1 MTKYKEMIYNTDID
15 FDRIILFL
23 MEDERMKEYSKP
35 TILIN
40 EELSEGVYA
49 ASGCY
54 TVTTRVHQELRIGG
68 PHQRQTD
75 IDHIL

>member
-1 MTKYKEMIYNTDID
+1 
-15 FDRIILFL
+15 

-54 TVTTRVHQELRIGG
+54 TITTRTSGDADWPR
-68 PHQRQTD
+68 
-75 IDHIL
+75 